1 MIVAFSTPPPAPP
14 ARFPSPFD
22 PEPVPLARA
31 AADELMALLRAGIP
45 GVDMA
50 TLAAPGGGKMF
61 GVLVVADRDG
71 RVGTLRAFSGM
82 LGGRW
87 FVDGFAPPLFDPAS
101 RDAFWPAAEAELAAL
116 LAQHDAL
123 TAALAPLEA
132 ELAALA
138 LRNARARAA
147 LRAVH
152 ATRKADRA
160 ARRAAVPATGAPA
173 AVPDTHA
180 TPRAPTAAVP
190 AAAVPDTHAAAVV
203 PDTHATPRAPAAAV
217 PDTHATPRGPAA
229 AVPAEA
235 VPDTHATLLHALAQ
249 ESRADTAEL
258 RRLDAAHRVV
268 HDALAGRIAALTDER
283 AALEAHRAARSRH
296 FWDRIVDGY
305 TVPDARGVHRPL
317 SSLFAPHVPPGG
329 AGDCAAP
336 KLLAAAYRAGL
347 RPLALAELWWGAP
360 PVTGGRHAG
369 HFYPACRGKCGPI
382 LAHMLG
388 GLDADAAPVFGA
400 APIADDAPCVV
411 YADPWLVIVDKPAGL
426 LSVPGR
432 HAALKDSV
440 LARMRRRYPDASGPL
455 VVHRL
460 DLDTSGLL
468 VIALDDDTHAAMQR
482 LFARRE
488 VTKRYV
494 AILAGDVAAD
504 RATIELPLRVDLD
517 DRPRQIVDPVHGKP
531 AVTDVQVLDRRA
543 GTTRVALYPRTGRT
557 HQLRVH
563 CAHPAGLAA
572 PILGDRLYGSVAA
585 GRLHLHAEH
594 LAFTHPRTGQ
604 PTAIELAAPF

>member
-1 MIVAFSTPPPAPP
+1 MIVPLASPPPAP

-31 AADELMALLRAGIP
+31 AADELLTLLRTGIP

-61 GVLVVADRDG
+61 GVLVVADEAG
-71 RVGTLRAFSGM
+71 RIGTLRAFSGM
-82 LGGRW
+82 LDGRW
-87 FVDGFAPPLFDPAS
+87 FVDGFAPPLFDPAR

-116 LAQHDAL
+116 LAQHEAL
-123 TAALAPLEA
+123 TAQLAPLES
-132 ELAALA
+132 ELAALVA
-138 LRNARARAA
+138 RNAAARAA
-147 LRAVH
+147 LRAIH
-152 ATRKADRA
+152 ATRKAARA
-160 ARRAAVPATGAPA
+160 ARRAAVPGTGA
-173 AVPDTHA
+173 
-180 TPRAPTAAVP
+180 
-190 AAAVPDTHAAAVV
+190 AAAVPGTPAAEVPGTLGAPDAVSGTHPADVV
-203 PDTHATPRAPAAAV
+203 PGTHTPRGSPAPVPGTHAT
-217 PDTHATPRGPAA
+217 
-229 AVPAEA
+229 
-235 VPDTHATLLHALAQ
+235 LHALAQ

-258 RRLDAAHRVV
+258 RRLDAAHRAAEG
-268 HDALAGRIAALTDER
+268 ALAARIGALTAER

-305 TVPDARGVHRPL
+305 VVPDARGVHRPL
-317 SSLFAPHVPPGG
+317 SALFAPHVPPGG

-382 LAHMLG
+382 LGHMLG
-388 GLDADAAPVFGA
+388 GLDADPAPVFGT
-400 APIADDAPCVV
+400 APIAADAPRIVH
-411 YADPWLVIVDKPAGL
+411 ADRWLVIVDKPAGL

-440 LARMRRRYPDASGPL
+440 LARMRRRYPGATGPL

-488 VTKRYV
+488 VSKRYL
-494 AILAGDVAAD
+494 AILAGEVAAD
-504 RATIELPLRVDLD
+504 RGTIELPLRVDLD

-531 AVTDVQVLDRRA
+531 AITDFEVLDRSGGR
-543 GTTRVALYPRTGRT
+543 TRVALYPRTGRT

-563 CAHPAGLAA
+563 CAHPDGLGA
-572 PILGDRLYGSVAA
+572 PILGDRLYGAVAA
-585 GRLHLHAEH
+585 ERLHLHAEH
-594 LAFTHPRTGQ
+594 LAFTHPHTGDRLSHDS
-604 PTAIELAAPF
+604 PAPF